1 MILIRIIKIFTKSSG
16 INCSVIFCYFLIIY
30 IFSNHKQW
38 DRFFSNNV
46 SIILCLNILKVDLD
60 SKLVYKIAF
69 MQETNRFGV
78 DFHIFGIDITMSWQK
93 FYEKIWYYQKRLKK
107 TGLFHLPIKNNFE
120 SWRWK
125 PTHWCNLCCNEWC
138 NVNTLCLTHRSYMN
152 LGWI

>member
-38 DRFFSNNV
+38 DSFFSNNV

-78 DFHIFGIDITMSWQK
+78 DFHIFGIDITMSRQK
-93 FYEKIWYYQKRLKK
+93 FYEKIRYYQKRLKK
-107 TGLFHLPIKNNFE
+107 LVYSIYQ
-120 SWRWK
+120 WK
-125 PTHWCNLCCNEWC
+125 IILNHEGETQ
-138 NVNTLCLTHRSYMN
+138 LTDVICVATN
-152 LGWI
+152 DVT